1 MGSNGMK
8 PNGKDYASDEVIRQR
23 LAAEL
28 NRGATRK
35 EICQWLRIS
44 EPFLSQFLTRD
55 RPHAS
60 RTMLKV
66 LGYDPTRYYRR
77 VGQ

>member
-1 MGSNGMK
+1 MQNGYMT
-8 PNGKDYASDEVIRQR
+8 DDLIRQR

-35 EICQWLRIS
+35 QLCHWLQIS
-44 EPFLSQFLTRD
+44 EPFLSQFLSRT

-60 RTMLKV
+60 PTMLKM
-66 LGYDPTRYYRR
+66 LGYDPIRYYKRT
-77 VGQ
+77 GDEL

>member
-1 MGSNGMK
+1 MDRNGF
-8 PNGKDYASDEVIRQR
+8 ASDDFIRQR

-35 EICQWLRIS
+35 DICRWLRIS
-44 EPFLSQFLTRD
+44 EPFLSQFLSRA

-60 RTMLKV
+60 PTMLKV
-66 LGYDPTRYYRR
+66 LGYDPARYYKRLDH
-77 VGQ
+77 G